1 MLPIE
6 HRAQAFGGGFAG
18 RVAIKP
24 ERFGKGRAKQ
34 GIANRLEHE
43 PQGRVRDMMFFVT
56 HGEASDQA
64 ADRIEDRIQ
73 GVAVAGQNHPRG
85 ERPGP
90 LAAER
95 VEGHVDDV
103 AGIALTGPGGLDR
116 LGDAAGDALG
126 DRPGELGLK
135 PCGRAEM
142 VEQIGMGAADLG
154 GDRLQRH
161 GLGPVGQQQAAR
173 GLERD

>member
-34 GIANRLEHE
+34 SVPNRLEHE
-43 PQGRVRDMMFFVT
+43 PQGGVGDMMFFVT
-56 HGEASDQA
+56 HGQAGDQA
-64 ADRIEDRIQ
+64 TDRIEDRIQ

-85 ERPGP
+85 ERPGA

-103 AGIALTGPGGLDR
+103 AGIALTGPGRLDR
-116 LGDAAGDALG
+116 LGDAARDALG

-135 PCGRAEM
+135 PGGRAEM
-142 VEQIGMGAADLG
+142 VEQVGMGAANFG

-161 GLGPVGQQQAAR
+161 RLGPVGQQQAAR